1 MLEWRSQTA
10 SNKCVVSL
18 NAGAVCCADVDEC
31 AVGAHTCD
39 DNAQCYNTAGSFK
52 CVCIDGFSGS
62 GHRCLGISVSQST
75 LLSPS
80 VCRFSQ
86 CFDWM
91 YQARR
96 LKGKQRFLT
105 AYYGPFH
112 YRQHYVKHNL
122 QQAYLVLS
130 FNDFEVFSSC
140 CTYCC

>member
-31 AVGAHTCD
+31 AVGADTCD

-62 GHRCLGISVSQST
+62 GHRCLGISVAQST

-80 VCRFSQ
+80 LCRFSQ
-86 CFDWM
+86 CFDWR

-96 LKGKQRFLT
+96 LKGKQRFFNCILWSVSLPP
-105 AYYGPFH
+105 ALREAQSAAGLF
-112 YRQHYVKHNL
+112 
-122 QQAYLVLS
+122 S
-130 FNDFEVFSSC
+130 FVVE
-140 CTYCC
+140 